1 VRRWGDVSINA
12 GHGVTGFLHALT
24 VVGVNVV
31 PATGWFFEGWSAGT
45 TLAVYWF
52 ENVAA
57 CLFVAVRI
65 VVHRRLNPRRGH
77 FGYQAPSA
85 DRRGSRRSSFLGGF
99 LVTSLVFC
107 AAHGILLG
115 VILFLLN
122 HHGERSL
129 AGVSW
134 RSVGVGCMIVFAFL
148 VADLGMDLLRVRRWS
163 FRQIEQTA
171 NRGLGRIVVVHLTLI
186 FGLFA
191 VALTGASSALFGM
204 FVVLKTMYALA
215 LVLPQWEP
223 ARPPGWLS
231 HVMNRVPNAHPGER
245 FEDLW
250 VKDRAQ
256 EAERRD
262 RNEQPWAGRR
272 A

>member
-1 VRRWGDVSINA
+1 VQRWGDVSINA
-12 GHGVTGFLHALT
+12 GHGVTGFLHAMT

-45 TLAVYWF
+45 TLAVYWI

-57 CLFVAVRI
+57 CLFVTVRI
-65 VVHRRLNPRRGH
+65 VVHRRLSPSRGH
-77 FGYQAPSA
+77 FRYQAPSA
-85 DRRGSRRSSFLGGF
+85 DRRSARRSSFLGGF
-99 LVTSLVFC
+99 LLTSLVFC
-107 AAHGILLG
+107 AAHGIFLG
-115 VILFLLN
+115 VILFLLGRN
-122 HHGERSL
+122 GEGSL

-134 RSVGVGCMIVFAFL
+134 RSVGVGCTIVFAFL
-148 VADLGMDLLRVRRWS
+148 VVDLGMDLLRVRRWP
-163 FRQIEQTA
+163 FLQIEQTA

-186 FGLFA
+186 LGLFA
-191 VALTGASSALFGM
+191 VAVTGASSALFGV

-223 ARPPGWLS
+223 PRPPDWLS
-231 HVMNRVPNAHPGER
+231 RVMNRVPNAHPGER

-250 VKDRAQ
+250 AEDRAR

-262 RNEQPWAGRR
+262 RNEQSWSA
-272 A
+272 